1 MSEAASA
8 VATPLPNPDTPVEI
22 GRPVA
27 LVKTMVEGVPRFGV
41 VSVTLLVADK
51 APVPFNAV
59 PRAAGMFAPRPD
71 TPVEIGRPVALVSVP
86 LVGVP
91 RAPE

>member
-59 PRAAGMFAPRPD
+59 PRAVITPVPAPVR
-71 TPVEIGRPVALVSVP
+71 PVEIGRPVAFVSVP

-91 RAPE
+91 KAPE

>member
-27 LVKTMVEGVPRFGV
+27 F
-41 VSVTLLVADK
+41 
-51 APVPFNAV
+51 
-59 PRAAGMFAPRPD
+59 
-71 TPVEIGRPVALVSVP
+71 VSVP

-91 RAPE
+91 KAPE